1 MNWDVLF
8 YISLFTFVALAIVLV
23 VCRFRKNVYLAHFE
37 RDELFEESKD
47 PDIKNYIY
55 STKGETR
62 KYIRRYVVRKTKYD
76 KFVLCN
82 YNKNFKSISYY
93 IACLNKNF
101 KPIKILEVME
111 KNTKTNSSKIFVIPN
126 KTKYVNVIIKEA
138 DNEFVNERLI
148 QALPHKKVLYFSLFS
163 SAMLFSLLFALRH
176 IVALLFGNIFGKY
189 YFDHIYNYIAILIC
203 LAISLI
209 YFAMTYR
216 SLKRRNF
223 KNKNGGKVGYE
234 FF

>member
-203 LAISLI
+203 LAI
-209 YFAMTYR
+209 
-216 SLKRRNF
+216 
-223 KNKNGGKVGYE
+223 
-234 FF
+234 